1 MKILTEYKSK
11 EEPNTFK
18 ALSTFGIT
26 IKDFKP
32 GEAVGIYLKTL
43 YPSTIDLIESL
54 LYFKHPLTLK
64 YENVQYKLHSLE
76 DWKQTYQDPDD
87 QIKTKTD
94 RHPILK
100 TYLDNRKEYNERK
113 LAKSL
118 TNQYQIIFDNF
129 KLPSEQEIDSFLQD
143 LAPLYE
149 VDVDYSDNL
158 SKYRAYIQIKY
169 YLEHDFEYSR
179 PANAAFIMPIG
190 NETYLEDLIYKEGT
204 DIQ

>member
-1 MKILTEYKSK
+1 MKILTEYKNKK
-11 EEPNTFK
+11 EPKTLQ
-18 ALSTFGIT
+18 AQLIYGLT
-26 IKDFKP
+26 IKDFRP
-32 GEAVGIYLKTL
+32 GEAVGIYLREI
-43 YPSTIDLIESL
+43 YPSTVDLIESL

-64 YENVQYKLHSLE
+64 YEDTQYKLNTLE
-76 DWKQTYQDPDD
+76 DWKVTYQDPED

-94 RHPILK
+94 RHPILQI
-100 TYLDNRKEYNERK
+100 YLNNRKEYNENKHAKK
-113 LAKSL
+113 LKE
-118 TNQYQIIFDNF
+118 QYNIIFENF
-129 KLPSEQEIDSFLQD
+129 KLPDENEIDSFLQD

-190 NETYLEDLIYKEGT
+190 NETYLEDLIYKEGVSN
-204 DIQ
+204 

>member
-18 ALSTFGIT
+18 ALLTFGIT

-64 YENVQYKLHSLE
+64 YENVQYKLHRLE

-100 TYLDNRKEYNERK
+100 AYLDNRKEYNERK

-169 YLEHDFEYSR
+169 YLDHDFEYSR

>member
-64 YENVQYKLHSLE
+64 YENVQYKLHRLE

-100 TYLDNRKEYNERK
+100 AYLKNI
-113 LAKSL
+113 
-118 TNQYQIIFDNF
+118 T
-129 KLPSEQEIDSFLQD
+129 SENLQK
-143 LAPLYE
+143 
-149 VDVDYSDNL
+149 V
-158 SKYRAYIQIKY
+158 
-169 YLEHDFEYSR
+169 
-179 PANAAFIMPIG
+179 
-190 NETYLEDLIYKEGT
+190 
-204 DIQ
+204 

>member
-64 YENVQYKLHSLE
+64 YENVQYKLHTLE

-100 TYLDNRKEYNERK
+100 AYLDNRKEYNEQK

-118 TNQYQIIFDNF
+118 TNQYQIIFENF
-129 KLPSEQEIDSFLQD
+129 KLPSEQEIDSFLQN

-169 YLEHDFEYSR
+169 YLDHDFEYSR

-204 DIQ
+204 DIV

>member
-64 YENVQYKLHSLE
+64 YENVQYKLYSLE

-100 TYLDNRKEYNERK
+100 AYLDNRKEYNEQK

-169 YLEHDFEYSR
+169 YLDHDFEYSR

>member
-100 TYLDNRKEYNERK
+100 AYLDNRKEYNEQK

-169 YLEHDFEYSR
+169 YLEHNFEYSR

-190 NETYLEDLIYKEGT
+190 NETYLEDLIYKERT

>member
-64 YENVQYKLHSLE
+64 YENVQYKLHTLE

-118 TNQYQIIFDNF
+118 TNQYQIILENF

-169 YLEHDFEYSR
+169 YLDHDFEYSR

-204 DIQ
+204 NIQ

>member
-100 TYLDNRKEYNERK
+100 AYLDNRKEYNEQK

-169 YLEHDFEYSR
+169 YLEHNFEYSR

-204 DIQ
+204 DIM

>member
-18 ALSTFGIT
+18 ALSTYGIT

-76 DWKQTYQDPDD
+76 DWKQTYQDPND

-100 TYLDNRKEYNERK
+100 AYLDNRKEYNEQK

-169 YLEHDFEYSR
+169 YLEHNFEYSR
-179 PANAAFIMPIG
+179 PANASFIMPIG
-190 NETYLEDLIYKEGT
+190 NETYLEDLIYKERT
-204 DIQ
+204 DIM

>member
-76 DWKQTYQDPDD
+76 DWKQTYQDPND

-100 TYLDNRKEYNERK
+100 AYLDNRKEYNEQK

>member
-100 TYLDNRKEYNERK
+100 AYLDNRKEYNEQK

-118 TNQYQIIFDNF
+118 TNQY

-169 YLEHDFEYSR
+169 YLEHNFEYSR

-190 NETYLEDLIYKEGT
+190 NETYLEDLIYKERT

>member
-64 YENVQYKLHSLE
+64 YENVQYKLYSLE

-100 TYLDNRKEYNERK
+100 AYLDNRKEYNEQK

>member
-11 EEPNTFK
+11 EEPKTLQAELVYDK
-18 ALSTFGIT
+18 T
-26 IKDFKP
+26 IKNFRP
-32 GEAVGIYLKTL
+32 GEAVGIYLRNL
-43 YPSTIDLIESL
+43 YPSTISLIESL

-64 YENVQYKLHSLE
+64 YGNMQYKLYTLD
-76 DWKQTYQDPDD
+76 DWKVTYQDPKD
-87 QIKTKTD
+87 QLKTKTD
-94 RHPILK
+94 RHLILRAF
-100 TYLDNRKEYNERK
+100 LDNRKEYIERQK
-113 LAKSL
+113 VVSL
-118 TNQYQIIFDNF
+118 KKQYEIIFDNF
-129 KLPSEQEIDSFLQD
+129 KLPSDEEIESLLTE

-190 NETYLEDLIYKEGT
+190 NEAYLEDLIYKEGANSM
-204 DIQ
+204 

>member
-64 YENVQYKLHSLE
+64 YENVQYKLHTLE

-118 TNQYQIIFDNF
+118 TNQYQIILENF

-169 YLEHDFEYSR
+169 YLDHDFEYSR

-204 DIQ
+204 DIV

>member
-76 DWKQTYQDPDD
+76 DWKQTYQDPND

-100 TYLDNRKEYNERK
+100 AYLDNRKEYNEQK

-169 YLEHDFEYSR
+169 YLEHNFEYSR

-204 DIQ
+204 DIM

>member
-100 TYLDNRKEYNERK
+100 AYLDNRKEYNEQK

-169 YLEHDFEYSR
+169 YLEHNFEYSR
-179 PANAAFIMPIG
+179 PDNAAFIMPIG
-190 NETYLEDLIYKEGT
+190 NETYLEDLIYKERT

>member
-100 TYLDNRKEYNERK
+100 AYLDNRKEYNEQK

>member
-1 MKILTEYKSK
+1 MKILTEYKTK
-11 EEPNTFK
+11 ENTN
-18 ALSTFGIT
+18 AISTYGIT
-26 IKDFKP
+26 IRNFRP
-32 GEAVGIYLKTL
+32 GEAVGIYLREL

-94 RHPILK
+94 RHPILEA
-100 TYLDNRKEYNERK
+100 YLDNRKEYNERK

>member
-100 TYLDNRKEYNERK
+100 AYLDNRKEYNEQK

-169 YLEHDFEYSR
+169 YLEHNFEYSR

>member
-64 YENVQYKLHSLE
+64 YENVQYKLHTLE

-100 TYLDNRKEYNERK
+100 AYLDNRKEYNEQK

-118 TNQYQIIFDNF
+118 TNQYQIILENF
-129 KLPSEQEIDSFLQD
+129 KLPSEQEIDSFLQN

-169 YLEHDFEYSR
+169 YLDHDFEYSR

-204 DIQ
+204 DIV

>member
-1 MKILTEYKSK
+1 MQILTEYKSK
-11 EEPNTFK
+11 LEPKTLQAELVYGK
-18 ALSTFGIT
+18 T
-26 IKDFKP
+26 IKNFRP
-32 GEAVGIYLKTL
+32 GEAVGIYLREI
-43 YPSTIDLIESL
+43 YPSTVDLIESL

-64 YENVQYKLHSLE
+64 YENTQYKLNTLD

-94 RHPILK
+94 RHPILQA
-100 TYLDNRKEYNERK
+100 YLNNRREYTENQK
-113 LAKSL
+113 AKSL
-118 TNQYQIIFDNF
+118 KEQYAIIFDNF
-129 KLPSEQEIDSFLQD
+129 KLPDEQEIDSFLQD

-190 NETYLEDLIYKEGT
+190 NETYLEDLIYKEGANT
-204 DIQ
+204 L

>member
-100 TYLDNRKEYNERK
+100 AYLDNRKEYNEQK

-169 YLEHDFEYSR
+169 YLEHNFEYSR

-190 NETYLEDLIYKEGT
+190 NETYLEDLIYKERT
-204 DIQ
+204 DIM

>member
-94 RHPILK
+94 RHTILK
-100 TYLDNRKEYNERK
+100 AYLDNRKEYNERK

-158 SKYRAYIQIKY
+158 SKYRAYIQLKY

>member
-1 MKILTEYKSK
+1 MKILTEYKDKK
-11 EEPNTFK
+11 EPKTLQ
-18 ALSTFGIT
+18 AQLIYGLT
-26 IKDFKP
+26 IKDFRP
-32 GEAVGIYLKTL
+32 GEAVGIYLREI
-43 YPSTIDLIESL
+43 YPSTVDLIESL

-64 YENVQYKLHSLE
+64 YEDTQYKLNTLE
-76 DWKQTYQDPDD
+76 DWKVTYQDPKD

-94 RHPILK
+94 RHPLLQM
-100 TYLDNRKEYNERK
+100 YLNNRKEYNENKQAKRRK
-113 LAKSL
+113 E
-118 TNQYQIIFDNF
+118 QYNIIFENY
-129 KLPSEQEIDSFLQD
+129 KLPDENEIDSFLQD

-190 NETYLEDLIYKEGT
+190 NETYLEDLIYKEGVSN
-204 DIQ
+204 

>member
-1 MKILTEYKSK
+1 MKILTEYKNKK
-11 EEPNTFK
+11 EPKTLQ
-18 ALSTFGIT
+18 AQLIYGLT
-26 IKDFKP
+26 IKDFRP
-32 GEAVGIYLKTL
+32 GEAVGIYLREI
-43 YPSTIDLIESL
+43 YPSTVDLIESL

-64 YENVQYKLHSLE
+64 YEDTQYKLNTLE
-76 DWKQTYQDPDD
+76 DWKVTYQDPED

-94 RHPILK
+94 RHPILQI
-100 TYLDNRKEYNERK
+100 YLNNRKEYNENKQAKK
-113 LAKSL
+113 LKE
-118 TNQYQIIFDNF
+118 QYNIIFENF
-129 KLPSEQEIDSFLQD
+129 KLPDENEIDSFLQD

-190 NETYLEDLIYKEGT
+190 NETYLEDLIYKEGVSN
-204 DIQ
+204 

>member
-64 YENVQYKLHSLE
+64 YENIQYKLHSLE

-100 TYLDNRKEYNERK
+100 AYLDNRKEYNEQK

-190 NETYLEDLIYKEGT
+190 NETYLEDLIYKERT

>member
-100 TYLDNRKEYNERK
+100 AYLDNRKEYNEQK

-190 NETYLEDLIYKEGT
+190 NETYLEDLIYKERT
-204 DIQ
+204 DIM